1 MSRHVWMGISPGPS
15 ATRVIAM
22 AGARETILKA
32 RLCPEPKHPRALGTL
47 LEAIA
52 LWQGRHVRAAL
63 AADERVEGSDSMLFR
78 EVVPEDG
85 GALYTLDWVPA
96 GPRALY
102 RHRDLRGFGNFG
114 DLRQLTLSEVAR

>member
-1 MSRHVWMGISPGPS
+1 MSNIWMGIAPG
-15 ATRVIAM
+15 ARTTRVLAM
-22 AGARETILKA
+22 AGASETILKA
-32 RLCPEPKHPRALGTL
+32 RLAAEPHHPRALSTL

-85 GALYTLDWVPA
+85 GALFTLDWVPA
-96 GPRALY
+96 GPRAL
-102 RHRDLRGFGNFG
+102 RHHRDIRGFGDFA
-114 DLRQLTLSEVAR
+114 DVRRMVLAEVTR